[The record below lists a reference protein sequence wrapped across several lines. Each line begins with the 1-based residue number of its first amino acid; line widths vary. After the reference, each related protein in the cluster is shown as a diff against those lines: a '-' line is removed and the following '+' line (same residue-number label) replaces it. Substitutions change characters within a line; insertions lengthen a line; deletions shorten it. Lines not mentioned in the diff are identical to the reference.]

1 MRVKRLFNYKNNQ
14 FDDELKNVPHNFAVK
29 HDEEAK
35 TSELTIYGVIGE
47 SWWNE
52 KWTSAID
59 VDNALKE
66 ASTNNLVIRLNSPG
80 GSAFDGIAIYNR
92 LMNYKNETGAKI
104 TIHVDGWACSAA
116 SVIAMAA
123 DELIMGLGAM
133 IMIHEA
139 SSGIWG
145 AKGDFRSE
153 ADLLEELEEG
163 IIDIY
168 MTKAT
173 VERKEVRKKVD
184 AETWFGASKAIEIGF
199 ATSAT
204 STTVE
209 DNSKEELSNLKAQNA
224 NLQNEIQ
231 QLKNQQKQE
240 PTPEPVQ
247 PTNKRKGFLF

>member
-1 MRVKRLFNYKNNQ
+1 VRVKRLFNYKNNQ

-66 ASTNNLVIRLNSPG
+66 AGTNNLVIRLNSPG

>member
-1 MRVKRLFNYKNNQ
+1 MKVKRLFNYKNTQ

-29 HDEEAK
+29 HDEESK

-52 KWTSAID
+52 NWTSAID

-66 ASTNNLVIRLNSPG
+66 AGANNLVIRLNSPG

-123 DELIMGLGAM
+123 DELIMGLAAM

-139 SSGIWG
+139 SSGVWG

-240 PTPEPVQ
+240 PTPEPEK

>member
-1 MRVKRLFNYKNNQ
+1 VRVKRLFNYKNSQ

-35 TSELTIYGVIGE
+35 TSEITIYGVIGE

-66 ASTNNLVIRLNSPG
+66 AGTNNLVIRLNSPG

-139 SSGIWG
+139 SSGVWG

-184 AETWFGASKAIEIGF
+184 AETWFGASEAIEIGF

>member
-1 MRVKRLFNYKNNQ
+1 MKIKRLFNYKNNQ
-14 FDDELKNVPHNFAVK
+14 FDEDLKSIPHNFAVT
-29 HDEEAK
+29 HDNDKAV
-35 TSELTIYGVIGE
+35 TELTIYGVIGE

-52 KWTSAID
+52 KWTSAVD

-66 ASTNNLVIRLNSPG
+66 SGTNNLVIHLNSPG

-92 LMNYKNETGAKI
+92 LMNYKKETGAKI
-104 TIHVDGWACSAA
+104 TIYVDGWACSAA

-139 SSGIWG
+139 SSGVWG

-168 MTKAT
+168 MTKAN
-173 VERKEVRKKVD
+173 VDRKEIRKKVD
-184 AETWFGASKAIEIGF
+184 AETWFSSSKAIEVGF
-199 ATSAT
+199 ATSAAA
-204 STTVE
+204 STVE
-209 DNSKEELSNLKAQNA
+209 DNSEDELSNLRAQNA

-231 QLKNQQKQE
+231 QLKDQTKME
-240 PTPEPVQ
+240 PTPDPLQ

>member
-1 MRVKRLFNYKNNQ
+1 MKVKRLFNYKNTQ
-14 FDDELKNVPHNFAVK
+14 FDEDLKAVPHNFAVK
-29 HDEEAK
+29 HDNENTVTEM
-35 TSELTIYGVIGE
+35 TIYGVIGE

-66 ASTNNLVIRLNSPG
+66 AGINNLVVRLNSPG

-92 LMNYKNETGAKI
+92 LMNYKKETNAKI

-139 SSGIWG
+139 SSGVWG

-168 MTKAT
+168 MTKAN
-173 VERKEVRKKVD
+173 VDRKEVRKKVD
-184 AETWFGASKAIEIGF
+184 AETWFSASKAIEIGF
-199 ATSAT
+199 ATSSAA
-204 STTVE
+204 SVE
-209 DNSKEELSNLKAQNA
+209 GNKDNEIANLRAQNA
-224 NLQNEIQ
+224 NLQNEIS
-231 QLKNQQKQE
+231 QLKNQTKTE
-240 PTPEPVQ
+240 PTPKQVQ
-247 PTNKRKGFLF
+247 PTNKRKGFFF

>member
-1 MRVKRLFNYKNNQ
+1 MKRLFNYKNTQ

-52 KWTSAID
+52 RWTSAID

-66 ASTNNLVIRLNSPG
+66 AGTNNLVIRLNSPG

-92 LMNYKNETGAKI
+92 LMNYKKETGAKI

-139 SSGIWG
+139 SSGVWG

-173 VERKEVRKKVD
+173 VEREAIREKVD

-204 STTVE
+204 SSTVE
-209 DNSKEELSNLKAQNA
+209 DNSKEELSNLRAQNA

-240 PTPEPVQ
+240 PTPEPVL

>member
-1 MRVKRLFNYKNNQ
+1 M
-14 FDDELKNVPHNFAVK
+14 KNVPHNFAVK

>member
-1 MRVKRLFNYKNNQ
+1 MKVKRLFNYKNTQ
-14 FDDELKNVPHNFAVK
+14 FDDELKNVPHDFAVK
-29 HDEEAK
+29 HDEEGK

-66 ASTNNLVIRLNSPG
+66 AGTNNLVIRLNSPG
-80 GSAFDGIAIYNR
+80 GSAFEGIAIYNR
-92 LMNYKNETGAKI
+92 LMNYKNETGSKI
-104 TIHVDGWACSAA
+104 TIYVDGWACSAA

-139 SSGIWG
+139 SSGVWG

-204 STTVE
+204 SSTVE

-240 PTPEPVQ
+240 PTPKPVQ

>member
-1 MRVKRLFNYKNNQ
+1 VRVKRLFNYKNSQ

-35 TSELTIYGVIGE
+35 TSEITIYGVIGE

-66 ASTNNLVIRLNSPG
+66 AGTNNLVIRLNSPG

-139 SSGIWG
+139 SSGVWG

>member
-1 MRVKRLFNYKNNQ
+1 MKVKRLFNYKNAQ

-66 ASTNNLVIRLNSPG
+66 AGTNNLVIRLNSPG

-92 LMNYKNETGAKI
+92 LMNYKKENDAKI

-139 SSGIWG
+139 SSGVWG

-173 VERKEVRKKVD
+173 VDREAIREKVD

-204 STTVE
+204 TSTVE
-209 DNSKEELSNLKAQNA
+209 DNKDKEIANLKNQMQDMKNQIE
-224 NLQNEIQ
+224 NLT
-231 QLKNQQKQE
+231 NQQKQE

>member
-1 MRVKRLFNYKNNQ
+1 MRVKRLFNYKNSQ

-29 HDEEAK
+29 HDEKAK
-35 TSELTIYGVIGE
+35 TSEITIYGVIGE

-66 ASTNNLVIRLNSPG
+66 AGTNNLVIRLNSPG

-139 SSGIWG
+139 SSGVWG